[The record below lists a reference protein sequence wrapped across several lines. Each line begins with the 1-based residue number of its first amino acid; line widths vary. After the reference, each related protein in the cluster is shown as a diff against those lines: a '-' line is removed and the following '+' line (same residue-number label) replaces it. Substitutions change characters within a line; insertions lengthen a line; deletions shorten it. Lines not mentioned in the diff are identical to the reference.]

1 MTLPRRISRI
11 VRPPSGNG
19 ETSPLLVQLLAS
31 MAVAM
36 LIQIAIFRIA
46 FHPLSRFR
54 GAVVQAAAARL
65 FVNEHLL
72 FDVYHHFPAGRNINR
87 IERLAKMPL
96 QPLIGFA
103 YGF

>member
-1 MTLPRRISRI
+1 MIFPEEFPGSS
-11 VRPPSGNG
+11 VHRPAT
-19 ETSPLLVQLLAS
+19 ERTSPLLVQLLVRI
-31 MAVAM
+31 AVAM

-46 FHPLSRFR
+46 FHPLSQFR

-65 FVNEHLL
+65 FVDVHLL

-87 IERLAKMPL
+87 IKRLPEMPL